1 MSEKENTGAA
11 AARGCDRAEEFVTYL
26 YGEAEPA
33 EARAF
38 RRHLEA
44 CAVCRDELAA
54 LGVVREGLGL
64 WRAEALGTV
73 PSLDI
78 GAALADVPAPREAAG
93 RRRSAAAAFREF
105 FSLAPLWL
113 RAGAFAAALAFC
125 ALAALTLSRGVVG
138 RGTNVAD
145 SDATGGG
152 ARAVREQAPAPVQTG
167 CTAEQVEAVVA
178 QRVAEAKAQ
187 FEAQRAAQVFNV
199 SDEPGEARPRTPPGS
214 APRRKRATRR
224 AARGD
229 EELLA
234 EDTLPRLSDLLDGSY

>member
-73 PSLDI
+73 PSL
-78 GAALADVPAPREAAG
+78 
-93 RRRSAAAAFREF
+93 
-105 FSLAPLWL
+105 
-113 RAGAFAAALAFC
+113 
-125 ALAALTLSRGVVG
+125 
-138 RGTNVAD
+138 
-145 SDATGGG
+145 
-152 ARAVREQAPAPVQTG
+152 
-167 CTAEQVEAVVA
+167 
-178 QRVAEAKAQ
+178 
-187 FEAQRAAQVFNV
+187 
-199 SDEPGEARPRTPPGS
+199 
-214 APRRKRATRR
+214 
-224 AARGD
+224 
-229 EELLA
+229 
-234 EDTLPRLSDLLDGSY
+234 